1 MENKNKVEPIY
12 QASENAVISCMIN
25 SANAIPKVIE
35 ILKPEMFA
43 DPINRKICETIFKL
57 WNESKSVD
65 IVNLSDAINNQSVTN
80 HILEI
85 AKLLPSAQRV
95 EEYAKNVLNAYNL
108 RQLNTKAK
116 EIAGKQYN
124 LNSDSIKEIES
135 AGQEILDISQ
145 SQLQTGYV
153 SIGRLAGKAEET
165 IRSAKEKGYQEVS
178 GIPSGYVE
186 LDHYTG
192 GFQKS
197 DLIIIAARPSMG
209 KTALSLSIARNI
221 AMQKQIP
228 VAYFSLEMSAEQ
240 LSMRLISAEVKIPQQ
255 NIKTGRITDT
265 ELTQIVNTVNEWKN
279 IPLYIDQTPSL
290 SIFEFKAK
298 CRRLIA
304 EQKIQIAMIDYLQLM
319 RSKADSRELE
329 VSSISRQLKAFAK
342 EFDIPIIAMAQL
354 NRNVEGRPDKRPIL
368 SDLRESGAIEQD
380 ADIVM
385 FINRPEVYKIMT
397 YEDDGVPTEGTAE
410 IIIAKHRNGAI
421 GDIRLAF
428 IKELARF
435 ENLAINVDYI
445 NEPTVNYPNMEDE
458 PF

>member
-43 DPINRKICETIFKL
+43 DPNNRKICETIFKL

-80 HILEI
+80 RILEI

-153 SIGRLAGKAEET
+153 SIGKLTEKAEET

-255 NIKTGRITDT
+255 NIRTGRITDT
-265 ELTQIVNTVNEWKN
+265 ELTQIVNTINEWKN

-435 ENLAINVDYI
+435 ENLASNVDYD
-445 NEPTVNYPNMEDE
+445 NEPTVNYSNLEEE